1 MLAFGQ
7 PSMLSP
13 HLLVQLKELLIVN
26 RPRLLVLWVVSSL
39 ILLILRWMMTSLVNW
54 INRLLGTVVKHGFAP
69 LAFIDCLFKVERH
82 NWLQMLVLCIVW
94 RLLALLRSTLSELL
108 VILVVIVRMLRPRE
122 LLRATLTM
130 LAGSGP
136 TEKAPVSVFAQNFL
150 FGDDDWWV

>member
-1 MLAFGQ
+1 
-7 PSMLSP
+7 
-13 HLLVQLKELLIVN
+13 
-26 RPRLLVLWVVSSL
+26 
-39 ILLILRWMMTSLVNW
+39 
-54 INRLLGTVVKHGFAP
+54 
-69 LAFIDCLFKVERH
+69 
-82 NWLQMLVLCIVW
+82 MLVLCIVR

-136 TEKAPVSVFAQNFL
+136 PEKAPVSVFARNFL